1 MGSLRQDLRAAAVAA
16 IQEDLLRQV
25 PLSREVGG
33 GSVVLSGSAVTADAD
48 AYSSCDLIVYRD
60 GPGPADGQWHN
71 VRRPPH
77 LYRYTIQ
84 DLESL
89 RAALARGDDE
99 ALYLARH
106 GDILHD
112 PSGALRATFDAGVTG
127 PALWRR
133 KLAQQYRA
141 CRQRRASLAWA
152 LRRGQPMQVLD
163 NLNRLLE
170 HAMRCCHYLA
180 GEPAPGRKWLFR
192 SGLRTAAGR
201 RLREPMLELFSAL
214 GDLATLG
221 GSLQLQHNRLYRQAG
236 ALQRQLEAVLQEAGF
251 PVPGLAAEP
260 GDARNVDLADE
271 RAPRPRAGRVR
282 PRG

>member
-1 MGSLRQDLRAAAVAA
+1 MR
-16 IQEDLLRQV
+16 EDLLRQ
-25 PLSREVGG
+25 PSLRGDAG
-33 GSVVLSGSAVTADAD
+33 RYAVVLSGSAVTADAD
-48 AYSSCDLIVYRD
+48 AYSGCDLIVYHD
-60 GPGPADGQWHN
+60 GGARVDGRWHD

-77 LYRYTIQ
+77 LYRYALQ
-84 DLESL
+84 DLDAL

-112 PSGALRATFDAGVTG
+112 PSGALRTVLDAAVAG
-127 PALWRR
+127 PEVWRR

-201 RLREPMLELFSAL
+201 RLREPMLALFSAL

-221 GSLQLQHNRLYRQAG
+221 GSLQLQHNRIYRQAG
-236 ALQRQLEAVLQEAGF
+236 MLQRHLEAVLQEAGF
-251 PVPGLAAEP
+251 PVPGLAAEA
-260 GDARNVDLADE
+260 GEARDIEPADV

>member
-1 MGSLRQDLRAAAVAA
+1 MGSLRQDLRSAAVAA
-16 IQEDLLRQV
+16 LEEDLLRQV
-25 PLSREVGG
+25 PLCREGERCA
-33 GSVVLSGSAVTADAD
+33 VVLSGSTVTPDAD
-48 AYSSCDLIVYRD
+48 AYSGCDLIVYRD
-60 GPGPADGQWHN
+60 GAGPAEGAWHN

-77 LYRYTIQ
+77 FYRYRVQ
-84 DLESL
+84 PLEAL
-89 RAALARGDDE
+89 RAALARGEDE

-106 GDILHD
+106 GDVLHD
-112 PSGALRATFDAGVTG
+112 PAGALRAVLDAAATG
-127 PALWRR
+127 PELWRR

-170 HAMRCCHYLA
+170 HAMRCCHYLDS
-180 GEPAPGRKWLFR
+180 EPAPGRKWLLR

-214 GDLATLG
+214 GGLATLG
-221 GSLQLQHNRLYRQAG
+221 GSLQLQHNRLYLQAG
-236 ALQRQLEAVLQEAGF
+236 ALQRQLESVLQEAGL
-251 PVPGLAAEP
+251 PVPGLASEC
-260 GDARNVDLADE
+260 GDGQDANGADG
-271 RAPRPRAGRVR
+271 RAPRPRPGRSR